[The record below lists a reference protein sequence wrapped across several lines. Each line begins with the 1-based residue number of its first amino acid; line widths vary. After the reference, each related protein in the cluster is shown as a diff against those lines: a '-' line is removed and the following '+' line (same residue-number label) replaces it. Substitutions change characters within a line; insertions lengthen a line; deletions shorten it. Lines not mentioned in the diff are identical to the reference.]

1 MSPSALTPPPTTEQ
15 VTEALARVND
25 PEIRRPITEL
35 GMIKNVGIAQDGKV
49 KVEVYLTV
57 AGCPLRDTITRDVT
71 AAVAA
76 VPGVTAVAVDLDV
89 MSEEQRRELQT
100 RLRGGRVERE
110 IPFAQPSSLTQVY
123 AIASGKGGVGKSS
136 VTVNLAA
143 ALAASGQ
150 KVGVLDA
157 DIYGHSVPRM
167 LGVTGR
173 PTQVEQMIMPPAA
186 HDVKVISIG
195 MFTSGNTPVVW
206 RGSMLHRAVQQF
218 LADVYWG
225 DLDVLLMDLPP
236 GTGDVAISVAQLV
249 PTAELLVV
257 TTPQAASAEVAERAG
272 AIAVQTH
279 QRIAG
284 VIENMAGFACPHCG
298 EMVDVFGSGGGQAV
312 ADALTRVTGT
322 TVPVLGQVPIDPR
335 LRHGGEH
342 GIPLVLSDP
351 DTPAARQLAAVADS
365 LVSMTRGL
373 AGRRLG
379 LTPV

>member
-1 MSPSALTPPPTTEQ
+1 MSPSTPTPPPTTEQ
-15 VTEALARVND
+15 VTAALARVND
-25 PEIRRPITEL
+25 PEIRRPITDL
-35 GMIKNVGIAQDGKV
+35 GMVKSVDIAPDGQV
-49 KVEVYLTV
+49 RVEVYLTV
-57 AGCPLRDTITRDVT
+57 AGCPLRDTITREVT

-76 VPGVTAVAVDLDV
+76 GPGVSGVAVALDV
-89 MSEEQRRELQT
+89 MSDEQRRELQAQ
-100 RLRGGRVERE
+100 LRGGRVERE

-123 AIASGKGGVGKSS
+123 AVASGKGGVGKSS

-143 ALAASGQ
+143 ALAAAGL

-173 PTQVEQMIMPPAA
+173 PTQVEQMIMPPVA

-206 RGSMLHRAVQQF
+206 RGPMLHRAVQQF

-236 GTGDVAISVAQLV
+236 GTGDVALSVAQLL
-249 PTAELLVV
+249 PSTELIVV
-257 TTPQAASAEVAERAG
+257 TTPQIASSEVAERAG
-272 AIAVQTH
+272 AIAAQTH
-279 QRIAG
+279 QRVTG
-284 VIENMAGFACPHCG
+284 VIENMSGLPCPHCG
-298 EMVDVFGSGGGQAV
+298 ETVDVFGTGGGEAV
-312 ADALTRVTGT
+312 AAALTRVTGA
-322 TVPVLGQVPIDPR
+322 TVPLLGQVPIDVR
-335 LRHGGEH
+335 LREGGDK
-342 GIPLVLSDP
+342 GVPLVLTDP
-351 DTPAARQLAAVADS
+351 DSAAAKHLTEIAATLANRS
-365 LVSMTRGL
+365 RGL